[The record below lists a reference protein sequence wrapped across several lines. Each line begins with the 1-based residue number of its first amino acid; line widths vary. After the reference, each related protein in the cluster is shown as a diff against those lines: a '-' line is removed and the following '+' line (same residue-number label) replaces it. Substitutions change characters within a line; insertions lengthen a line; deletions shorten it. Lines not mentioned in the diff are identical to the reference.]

1 MKKYGIAFLIAILFV
16 SAQSMRLFA
25 QDSPSAAEAA
35 QQLRNELSQL
45 NDREAEIKIRLQ
57 ELDYELKPENIE
69 RYFAGYGSLHPEE
82 LREARRKKL
91 QIEKD
96 RLLAQLTEIG
106 QSRQQVEA
114 AIVAA
119 DTKAYSA
126 SALGAVSLKHGTFAQ
141 ALGQIFTPATLQLA
155 AIAFALL
162 VIGILLVARCKRDP
176 NSLRGRQTQ

>member
-1 MKKYGIAFLIAILFV
+1 MRKHVITSLIVIMFLF
-16 SAQSMRLFA
+16 AQSAIVIA

-35 QQLRNELSQL
+35 QQLRNQLSQL

-57 ELDYELKPENIE
+57 ELDYELKPETLE
-69 RYFAGYGSLHPEE
+69 RYFAGYGSLHPED

-106 QSRQQVEA
+106 QSRQQLEA

-119 DTKAYSA
+119 DTKAYHA
-126 SALGAVSLKHGTFAQ
+126 SALGAASLKGG
-141 ALGQIFTPATLQLA
+141 LSQIFTATTFQLA
-155 AIAFALL
+155 AITFGLL
-162 VIGILLVARCKRDP
+162 VIGVLLVARRKRQP
-176 NSLRGRQTQ
+176 KSL

>member
-1 MKKYGIAFLIAILFV
+1 MKKHGIGFLIMVLGL
-16 SAQSMRLFA
+16 SAQSARVFA

-35 QQLRNELSQL
+35 QHLRNQLSQL

-69 RYFAGYGSLHPEE
+69 RHFAGYGSLHPEE

-96 RLLAQLTEIG
+96 RLQAQLTEIG
-106 QSRQQVEA
+106 QSRQQLEA

-119 DTKAYSA
+119 DTKAYQA
-126 SALGAVSLKHGTFAQ
+126 SALGTASLKRGAF
-141 ALGQIFTPATLQLA
+141 GQIFNATTFQLA
-155 AIAFALL
+155 AITFALL
-162 VIGILLVARCKRDP
+162 VIGIVLIARRRRQPK
-176 NSLRGRQTQ
+176 SL

>member
-1 MKKYGIAFLIAILFV
+1 MQKYIISCLIVFVFL
-16 SAQSMRLFA
+16 SAQSARVIA

-35 QQLRNELSQL
+35 QQLRNQLSQL

-91 QIEKD
+91 EIEKD

-106 QSRQQVEA
+106 QSRQQLEA

-119 DTKAYSA
+119 DTKAYHN
-126 SALGAVSLKHGTFAQ
+126 SALGAASLKRGTFAQ
-141 ALGQIFTPATLQLA
+141 ALGQIFTATTFRLA
-155 AIAFALL
+155 AIAFGLF
-162 VIGILLVARCKRDP
+162 VVGILLVARRKRQP
-176 NSLRGRQTQ
+176 KSL

>member
-1 MKKYGIAFLIAILFV
+1 MNKLGIAFLIALLFL
-16 SAQSMRLFA
+16 SAQPVRIFA

-35 QQLRNELSQL
+35 LQLRNQLSQL

-96 RLLAQLTEIG
+96 RLEAQLTEIG
-106 QSRQQVEA
+106 ESRQQLEA

-119 DTKAYSA
+119 DTKAYQT
-126 SALGAVSLKHGTFAQ
+126 SALGAVSLKSS
-141 ALGQIFTPATLQLA
+141 ALGQIFTATTLQLA
-155 AIAFALL
+155 AITFALL
-162 VIGILLVARCKRDP
+162 VIGILLVARRKRQP
-176 NSLRGRQTQ
+176 KSL

>member
-1 MKKYGIAFLIAILFV
+1 MKKYVIYLVIATVLLA
-16 SAQSMRLFA
+16 AQSAAVRA
-25 QDSPSAAEAA
+25 QDSPSAAQAA

-69 RYFAGYGSLHPEE
+69 RFFAGYGAVHPEE

-96 RLLAQLTEIG
+96 RLLGQLTEINQG
-106 QSRQQVEA
+106 RQQLEA

-119 DTKAYSA
+119 DTKAYQS
-126 SALGAVSLKHGTFAQ
+126 SALGAFSLKRG
-141 ALGQIFTPATLQLA
+141 ALGQIFNATTLQLA
-155 AIAFALL
+155 AITFALL
-162 VIGILLVARCKRDP
+162 VIGILLVARRKRQP
-176 NSLRGRQTQ
+176 NSLRGRQSQ

>member
-1 MKKYGIAFLIAILFV
+1 MKKHGISFLIAILFL
-16 SAQSMRLFA
+16 SAQSARLFA

-35 QQLRNELSQL
+35 QQLRNQLSQL

-96 RLLAQLTEIG
+96 RLEAQLTEIT
-106 QSRQQVEA
+106 QNRQQLEA

-119 DTKAYSA
+119 NTKAYQN
-126 SALGAVSLKHGTFAQ
+126 SALGAFSLKRGM
-141 ALGQIFTPATLQLA
+141 LGQIFTATTLQLA
-155 AIAFALL
+155 AITFALL
-162 VIGILLVARCKRDP
+162 VVGILLVARRKRQP
-176 NSLRGRQTQ
+176 KSLL

>member
-1 MKKYGIAFLIAILFV
+1 MQKHVISCLIVIVFL
-16 SAQSMRLFA
+16 SAQSARVFA

-35 QQLRNELSQL
+35 QQLRNQLSQL

-69 RYFAGYGSLHPEE
+69 RYFAGVGSVHPEE

-96 RLLAQLTEIG
+96 RLQAQLTEIG
-106 QSRQQVEA
+106 QSRQQLEA

-119 DTKAYSA
+119 DTKAYHA
-126 SALGAVSLKHGTFAQ
+126 SALGAASLKGGRLSH
-141 ALGQIFTPATLQLA
+141 IFTASTLQLA
-155 AIAFALL
+155 AITFALL
-162 VIGILLVARCKRDP
+162 VIGIVLIARRKRQP
-176 NSLRGRQTQ
+176 KSL

>member
-1 MKKYGIAFLIAILFV
+1 MNQLGIAFLIALLFV
-16 SAQSMRLFA
+16 SAQTVRVFA

-35 QQLRNELSQL
+35 QQLRNQLSQL

-57 ELDYELKPENIE
+57 ELEYELKPENIE

-96 RLLAQLTEIG
+96 RLNAQLNEIG
-106 QSRQQVEA
+106 QSRQQLEA

-119 DTKAYSA
+119 DTKAYQT
-126 SALGAVSLKHGTFAQ
+126 SALGAVSLKSSSF
-141 ALGQIFTPATLQLA
+141 GQIFTATTLQLA
-155 AIAFALL
+155 VITFALL
-162 VIGILLVARCKRDP
+162 VIGILLVARRKRQP
-176 NSLRGRQTQ
+176 KPFVN

>member
-1 MKKYGIAFLIAILFV
+1 MQKHVIGCLIVIVFLF
-16 SAQSMRLFA
+16 AQSARVFA

-35 QQLRNELSQL
+35 HQLRNQLSQL

-69 RYFAGYGSLHPEE
+69 RYFAGVGSVHPEE
-82 LREARRKKL
+82 LREARRKRL

-96 RLLAQLTEIG
+96 RLQAQLTEIG
-106 QSRQQVEA
+106 QNRQQLEA

-119 DTKAYSA
+119 DTKAYHA
-126 SALGAVSLKHGTFAQ
+126 SAVGAASLKRG
-141 ALGQIFTPATLQLA
+141 ALGQIFTATTLQLA

-162 VIGILLVARCKRDP
+162 VIGILLAARRRHHPK
-176 NSLRGRQTQ
+176 SS

>member
-1 MKKYGIAFLIAILFV
+1 MKKYGIGLLIATLFI
-16 SAQSMRLFA
+16 STQSVRVFA

-35 QQLRNELSQL
+35 QQLRNQLSQL

-69 RYFAGYGSLHPEE
+69 RFFAGHGSVHPEE

-96 RLLAQLTEIG
+96 RLLAQLTEIS
-106 QSRQQVEA
+106 QSRQQLEV
-114 AIVAA
+114 AIIAA
-119 DTKAYSA
+119 DTKAYQA
-126 SALGAVSLKHGTFAQ
+126 SALGAVSLKGGAV
-141 ALGQIFTPATLQLA
+141 GQIFNATTLQLA

-162 VIGILLVARCKRDP
+162 VIGILLVAKRK
-176 NSLRGRQTQ
+176 RQPKSS